1 MSESICLIPVLTQ
14 GNIEIVRWAYEAIHA
29 RDVDKLKTM
38 TTPDLV
44 LRASPATDGKVHH
57 GPEGIGEVFQA
68 IRDRWQEFRVQAL
81 EFYDAGNRVLVLGT
95 ILTKGKNEDGIAST
109 AGQVWTLE
117 DGKVAS
123 VEAFL
128 DTESAIRAAGL
139 TNLLA

>member
-1 MSESICLIPVLTQ
+1 MLTSVLTQ
-14 GNIEIVRWAYEAIHA
+14 GNVEIVRRAYEAIHV
-29 RDVDKLKTM
+29 RDVDRLKTM

-57 GPEGIGEVFQA
+57 GPEGIGEIFQA

-95 ILTKGKNEDGIAST
+95 ILAKGKNEDAMAST

-117 DGKVAS
+117 DDKVVS

-139 TNLLA
+139 TNLLS